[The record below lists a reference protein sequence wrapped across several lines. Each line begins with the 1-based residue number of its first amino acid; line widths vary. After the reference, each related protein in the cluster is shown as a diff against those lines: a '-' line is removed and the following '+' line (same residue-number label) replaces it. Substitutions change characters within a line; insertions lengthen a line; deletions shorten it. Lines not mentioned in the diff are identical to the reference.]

1 MLLAGIAGQRLGT
14 GSLLVEQPG
23 LRLRNAAQLTPAIG
37 EEAQRP
43 LGGDAGIELAQAA
56 GGGVA
61 RIDEDLFVALGLRL
75 VQFFEIGAVHQHF
88 AAYFQ
93 HLGAGPLSCSGMA
106 LIVRILEVT
115 SSPVWPSPRVAAC
128 TRRPS
133 S

>member
-93 HLGAGPLSCSGMA
+93 HRRGAAELQRNG

>member
-1 MLLAGIAGQRLGT
+1 MQLAGIAGQRLGA

-23 LRLRNAAQLTPAIG
+23 LLLRDAAQFAPAVG

-61 RIDEDLFVALGLRL
+61 RIDEDLFVSLGLRL

-88 AAYFQ
+88 AAHFQ

-106 LIVRILEVT
+106 LIVRIL
-115 SSPVWPSPRVAAC
+115 R
-128 TRRPS
+128 
-133 S
+133 

>member
-93 HLGAGPLSCSGMA
+93 HLGRG
-106 LIVRILEVT
+106 
-115 SSPVWPSPRVAAC
+115 AAELQ
-128 TRRPS
+128 RNGLDRADIG
-133 S
+133 